1 MGNIDESL
9 KRRRWNMRETT
20 VIRLKEDIRLENA
33 TLLVGLPGVG
43 HVGKLVVDHL
53 IEKLDAEKVFEIYS
67 PHFPPQVMV
76 NEESTVKLVNN
87 EIYVCKANGNDI
99 VLLAGD
105 HQSTSTEGHYELGTI
120 YIDIAEELGVKRIFT
135 LGGYPTGQLTHT
147 DEVMGASNDLE
158 MVTELKEYEVTFK
171 PNEPGGGI
179 VGASGL
185 LLGLSMFK
193 NIKAACLMGL
203 TSGYLVDPKSAQ
215 ALLALLSKILS
226 IEVDVSELEER
237 AKDME
242 KIVANLMEAKQQQQQ
257 QQPEMLRDTAT
268 DEDLRYI
275 G

>member
-1 MGNIDESL
+1 
-9 KRRRWNMRETT
+9 MRETT
-20 VIRLKEDIRLENA
+20 VIRLKDEIQLNDA

-43 HVGKLVVDHL
+43 HVGKLAVDHL
-53 IEKLDAEKVFEIYS
+53 IEQLDAEKVFEIYS
-67 PHFPPQVMV
+67 PYFPPQVMV

-87 EIYVCKANGNDI
+87 EIYIAKANGNDI

-105 HQSTSTEGHYELGTI
+105 HQSTSTEGHYELGNI
-120 YIDIAEELGVKRIFT
+120 YMDIAEELSVSRIFT
-135 LGGYPTGQLTHT
+135 LGGFPTGQLTHV
-147 DEVMGASNDLE
+147 DEVMGAANDLD
-158 MVTELKEYEVTFK
+158 MVTELKEFEVTFK

-185 LLGLSMFK
+185 LLGLSKFK

-215 ALLALLSKILS
+215 SLLALLSKILD

-237 AKDME
+237 AKEME

-257 QQPEMLRDTAT
+257 QQQGVLRDTAE